1 MKMLSAPNL
10 EGIPTMDKLWSKTEI
25 THLKRYAGKQSL
37 EELAQRFHT
46 DSESVRRKIEE
57 LGLVGAAEAAE
68 HADQAIKLF
77 EEGLGLFHKHDWRA
91 AEAMFARVI
100 DEADFNQ
107 LTDRARQYRA
117 ICLSKLAQEEP
128 AETPY
133 LEAIALKNHQRVDA
147 ALAVVKKNGDTAGD
161 ERWAYLA
168 ASLNALAGRDEEAL
182 ALLAKAI
189 ELEPRN
195 RVHAYHDPDFQSLRH
210 RDGFSSL
217 LRARA

>member
-1 MKMLSAPNL
+1 M
-10 EGIPTMDKLWSKTEI
+10 EKLWSKTEI

-46 DSESVRRKIEE
+46 ETDSVRRKIEE

-68 HADQAIKLF
+68 HADAAIKLF
-77 EEGLGLFHKHDWRA
+77 EEGLKLFFAHEWRK
-91 AEAMFARVI
+91 AEQQMTRVI
-100 DEADFNQ
+100 GDADFSQ
-107 LTDRARQYRA
+107 LTDRARQFRT
-117 ICLSKLAQEEP
+117 ICLTKLEQQEP
-128 AETPY
+128 ADNPY

-147 ALAVVKKNGDTAGD
+147 ALALVKKHGDTAKD

-168 ASLNALAGRDEEAL
+168 ASLSALAGRDEEAL
-182 ALLAKAI
+182 GLLAKSI

>member
-1 MKMLSAPNL
+1 
-10 EGIPTMDKLWSKTEI
+10 MDKLWSKTEI
-25 THLKRYAGKQSL
+25 THLKRYAGKQSI

-46 DSESVRRKIEE
+46 ESEAVRRKIEE

-68 HADQAIKLF
+68 HADAAIKLF
-77 EEGLGLFHKHDWRA
+77 EEGLRLFFAHEWRK
-91 AEAMFARVI
+91 AEQHLARVI

-107 LTDRARQYRA
+107 LTDRARQFRA
-117 ICLSKLAQEEP
+117 ICLQKLEAEEP
-128 AETPY
+128 ADNPY

-147 ALAVVKKNGDTAGD
+147 ALGLVKKHGDTAKD

-168 ASLNALAGRDEEAL
+168 ASLNALAGRDDDAL
-182 ALLAKAI
+182 SLLAKAI

>member
-1 MKMLSAPNL
+1 
-10 EGIPTMDKLWSKTEI
+10 MDKLWSKTEI

-46 DSESVRRKIEE
+46 ETEAVRRKIEE

-68 HADQAIKLF
+68 HADAAIKVY
-77 EEGLGLFHKHDWRA
+77 EEGLRLFFAHEWQK
-91 AEAMFARVI
+91 AEAHLSKVI
-100 DEADFNQ
+100 DEAEFNQ
-107 LTDRARQYRA
+107 LADRARQFRA
-117 ICLSKLAQEEP
+117 ICLAKLAQEEP
-128 AETPY
+128 VDNPY

-147 ALAVVKKNGDTAGD
+147 ALAVVKSHGDTTTD

-168 ASLNALAGRDEEAL
+168 ASLNALAGHDEEAL

-189 ELEPRN
+189 ELEPKN
-195 RVHAYHDPDFQSLRH
+195 RVHAYHDPDFQSLRY

>member
-1 MKMLSAPNL
+1 M
-10 EGIPTMDKLWSKTEI
+10 EKLWSKTEV

-46 DSESVRRKIEE
+46 DSEAVRRKIEE

-68 HADQAIKLF
+68 HADVAIKLF
-77 EEGLGLFHKHDWRA
+77 EEALQLFFAHEWRK
-91 AEAMFARVI
+91 AEALLGRVVE
-100 DEADFNQ
+100 EADFNQ
-107 LTDRARQYRA
+107 LADRARQFRA
-117 ICLSKLAQEEP
+117 ICQTKLAQEEP
-128 AETPY
+128 IDNPY

-147 ALAVVKKNGDTAGD
+147 ALGVVKKHGDVSKD
-161 ERWAYLA
+161 ERWTYLA

-182 ALLAKAI
+182 SLLSRAI

-210 RDGFSSL
+210 REGFSSL